1 MSMHYWMPLP
11 RQEGSFITSIGGK
24 RCTAV
29 PRNVQPT
36 KAPSPAQPVS
46 SQAPISPSQTPA
58 SPVQNTPVTETTP
71 SAANPIAIPIT
82 RVSEAPADQS
92 TSNRPALQTD
102 KLLTDSAQ
110 DNGAGMSYMRSRSI
124 VY

>member
-36 KAPSPAQPVS
+36 KAPSPAQPAT
-46 SQAPISPSQTPA
+46 SQQQQPAPVRTSAQPVENTPA
-58 SPVQNTPVTETTP
+58 ADPTPTSAQAIEEPV
-71 SAANPIAIPIT
+71 T
-82 RVSEAPADQS
+82 RVSEAPADQTPELTAS
-92 TSNRPALQTD
+92 DTGTPATE
-102 KLLTDSAQ
+102 SIPG
-110 DNGAGMSYMRSRSI
+110 NGGGK
-124 VY
+124 VP